1 MGVIKNR
8 TTAHGK
14 NKKKKTK
21 KKKRDGDK
29 TESFDDFDFFSK
41 YFHLLL
47 ENFFLSLCAWVWGGG
62 YVLIDV
68 FLMGLHHL
76 SGLKNSPCKLAQ
88 SIFGKTL

>member
-14 NKKKKTK
+14 NKEKKKQK

-41 YFHLLL
+41 YFHL
-47 ENFFLSLCAWVWGGG
+47 
-62 YVLIDV
+62 
-68 FLMGLHHL
+68 
-76 SGLKNSPCKLAQ
+76 
-88 SIFGKTL
+88 

>member
-14 NKKKKTK
+14 NKKKKKQK

-41 YFHLLL
+41 YFHL
-47 ENFFLSLCAWVWGGG
+47 
-62 YVLIDV
+62 
-68 FLMGLHHL
+68 
-76 SGLKNSPCKLAQ
+76 
-88 SIFGKTL
+88 